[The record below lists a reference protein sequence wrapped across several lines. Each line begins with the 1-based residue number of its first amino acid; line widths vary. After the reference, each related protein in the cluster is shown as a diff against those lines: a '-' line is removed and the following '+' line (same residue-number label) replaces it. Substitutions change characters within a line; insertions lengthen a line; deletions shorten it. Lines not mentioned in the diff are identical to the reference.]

1 MGNCSAQ
8 CCSKDEMVLN
18 SYRAHQELKSTLLH
32 LEPCNDPPVVSEISN
47 QVVNKD
53 IMEAELIDLNNSST
67 KTKKNTDGKE
77 EVEPTPIKLE
87 KKPSGNINLLTFIIT
102 NKE

>member
-32 LEPCNDPPVVSEISN
+32 LEPCNDPPVVSEIN
-47 QVVNKD
+47 KPIVNKD
-53 IMEAELIDLNNSST
+53 IMDAEAVEALNNSST

-77 EVEPTPIKLE
+77 ETEQAPIMVE
-87 KKPSGNINLLTFIIT
+87 KKAYGNF
-102 NKE
+102 